1 MIKIYGVLVLETLAE
16 IADPQHTALLVIDVQ
31 NDSASPAGYLA
42 SAGVDITATR
52 HTIPRITAVLA
63 EARRLNL
70 LIVFMRM
77 TRSRDGSLESA
88 PRLRMREKSVL
99 TRGEIEYEKE
109 GTWGNEV
116 LDELDPR
123 PRECQLVK
131 YLSSS
136 FIGTPLDSML
146 RNRGIRSAVV
156 VGAVTE
162 GCVETTVRDLEQY
175 GYYPVVLRDC
185 VSSRRQDLHEAALLV
200 MSARYDVVSS
210 EELLAIWRRAQ

>member
-1 MIKIYGVLVLETLAE
+1 
-16 IADPQHTALLVIDVQ
+16 
-31 NDSASPAGYLA
+31 
-42 SAGVDITATR
+42 
-52 HTIPRITAVLA
+52 
-63 EARRLNL
+63 
-70 LIVFMRM
+70 
-77 TRSRDGSLESA
+77 
-88 PRLRMREKSVL
+88 
-99 TRGEIEYEKE
+99 
-109 GTWGNEV
+109 
-116 LDELDPR
+116 
-123 PRECQLVK
+123 
-131 YLSSS
+131 
-136 FIGTPLDSML
+136 ML

>member
-1 MIKIYGVLVLETLAE
+1 MKKIYGKIVLETLAE

-31 NDSASPAGYLA
+31 NDCASPTGYLA
-42 SAGVDITATR
+42 SAGVDISATR
-52 HTIPRITAVLA
+52 HTIPRIKAVLA

-77 TRSRDGSLESA
+77 TRSRDGSLEAA
-88 PRLRMREKSVL
+88 PRLRMREKSVI
-99 TRGEIEYEKE
+99 TRGETEYAKE

-116 LDELDPR
+116 LAELDPR
-123 PRECQLVK
+123 PGECQLVK

-136 FIGTPLDSML
+136 FMGTPLDSML

-156 VGAVTE
+156 VGTVTE

-175 GYYPVVLRDC
+175 GYYPVVLGDC
-185 VSSRRQDLHEAALLV
+185 CSSRRQDLHAAALLV
-200 MSARYDVVSS
+200 MSARYDVTTA
-210 EELLAIWRRAQ
+210 EELFAVWKAK

>member
-88 PRLRMREKSVL
+88 PRLRMREKNVL

-109 GTWGNEV
+109 GTWAMKFSMNWIPGPASVN
-116 LDELDPR
+116 
-123 PRECQLVK
+123 
-131 YLSSS
+131 SSN
-136 FIGTPLDSML
+136 I
-146 RNRGIRSAVV
+146 
-156 VGAVTE
+156 
-162 GCVETTVRDLEQY
+162 C
-175 GYYPVVLRDC
+175 PVP
-185 VSSRRQDLHEAALLV
+185 
-200 MSARYDVVSS
+200 
-210 EELLAIWRRAQ
+210 LLARRSTAC